1 MDLMTLAAKIVLDDS
16 SYKQGVKNAESMGEN
31 LTRRMSAMTVA
42 VGNLMADVVRKGIS
56 AIGGVISG
64 AVDGYADYQQLI
76 GGVETLFKGSADR
89 VAKYAEQSY
98 KTTGLSANAYMETVT
113 SFSASLLQGLGG
125 DTEAAA
131 DIANM
136 AVVDMADNANKMG
149 TDMSSIQ
156 AAYMGFAKQNF
167 TMLDNLKLGYGGTRS
182 EMVRLINDSGIL
194 ENEIEDLD
202 GITFDQLVN
211 AIHKIQEQMG
221 ITGTTAKEAAATIS
235 GSKASLQ
242 AAWTDF
248 LTSVGGETDKHRLE
262 AASERFKAT
271 FKTYVETNLAPQ
283 IATTMENAPTLIT
296 AVSNAITSLPSK
308 AISELVG
315 SGVNILTA
323 AVEGATEIGGWLIDG
338 LVSMF
343 NDIDADPSKIADL
356 GNAVGT
362 FIGSALSDI
371 ATNAPTIISGLFTA
385 GVSLA
390 GSLIEGLFAGL
401 FGNEDGVYD
410 VFGNIDKD
418 MAESI
423 KAAEKSSAKAEGI
436 LSYMD
441 GLVKKYGD
449 AAQGTKEWKDALSE
463 LNEVLPGASGYIETH
478 NSDLGTT
485 IQNLQQIREELRKT
499 AVENAKRQ
507 ALESKRTAWED
518 LVGQAA
524 SLQADIDYAKS
535 EREIATKN
543 LKAFFGDMWA
553 GVEGEELMYNPALF
567 RNEVSERLYK
577 TDEYKNRET
586 NPAAWAELKGRV
598 EAWTE
603 TFIGS
608 DSNIAAMQEQ
618 LGGLNDQIA
627 AAEAKYQ
634 LASDAFDAMT
644 SAQGTAE
651 TASTTLAGAME
662 AAAARINALSFSGGA
677 GGFFLGGLAS
687 TWNSFANG
695 PAGRFFMPRA
705 VGIDYVPYDGFAAE
719 LHRGEAIITASEN
732 AQRRNG
738 ASADEFAEAMESAL
752 ITAMNRVGVYM
763 SGEKVGDLTT
773 RRVKNNINEAS
784 HSRLRSLGG

>member
-31 LTRRMSAMTVA
+31 LTKRMSAMTVA
-42 VGNLMADVVRKGIS
+42 AGQLMADVVRKSVS
-56 AIGGVISG
+56 AIGSVIKG

-125 DTEAAA
+125 NTEAAA

-194 ENEIEDLD
+194 EDEITDLD

-221 ITGTTAKEAAATIS
+221 ITGTTAKEAAETIS

-248 LTSVGGETDKHRLE
+248 LTSVGGETDKKRLD

-271 FKTYVETNLAPQ
+271 FKTYVENNLAPQ
-283 IATTMENAPTLIT
+283 IATTMENAPTLIS
-296 AVSNAITSLPSK
+296 AVSEAITSLPSK
-308 AISELVG
+308 AVSDLVG
-315 SGVNILTA
+315 KGVNILTA
-323 AVEGATEIGGWLIDG
+323 TVEGAAEIGGWLIDG
-338 LVSMF
+338 LVGVF
-343 NDIDADPSKIADL
+343 KDINADPSKIADL
-356 GNAVGT
+356 GNAVGS

-390 GSLIEGLFAGL
+390 SSLIEGLFSGL
-401 FGNEDGVYD
+401 FGTDNIAEETYSK
-410 VFGNIDKD
+410 IDKELAD
-418 MAESI
+418 GLKE
-423 KAAEKSSAKAEGI
+423 AEKSSVKAEGI
-436 LSYMD
+436 IDYLGD
-441 GLVKKYGD
+441 LVGKYGE
-449 AAQGTKEWKDALSE
+449 AAKGTEEWAEALKKLE
-463 LNEVLPGASGYIETH
+463 EVMPGATEYIQQQNTP
-478 NSDLGTT
+478 LGTT
-485 IQNLQQIREELRKT
+485 VKNLQQIREELRQT
-499 AVENAKRQ
+499 AIENAKRK
-507 ALESKRTAWED
+507 ALEEKESAWLD
-518 LVGQAA
+518 LVAQAA
-524 SLQADIDYAKS
+524 SLQTEIDMAESQRTIAGEKLGAFFNNLYAGNPEWRGFDYAAYQ
-535 EREIATKN
+535 ENPNRLLGDWGLINMAKN
-543 LKAFFGDMWA
+543 AGDI
-553 GVEGEELMYNPALF
+553 N
-567 RNEVSERLYK
+567 
-577 TDEYKNRET
+577 DEQET
-586 NPAAWAELKGRV
+586 QLRAWAEAFTNTGTDV
-598 EAWTE
+598 ESMKTQL
-603 TFIGS
+603 S
-608 DSNIAAMQEQ
+608 D
-618 LGGLNDQIA
+618 LNGQIA
-627 AAEAKYQ
+627 IAQEKYQ
-634 LASDAFDAMT
+634 LASEAIDKAV
-644 SAQGTAE
+644 SADGKAE
-651 TASTTLAGAME
+651 TATNSLAGAME
-662 AAAARINALSFSGGA
+662 AAASRLNALSFGGGA
-677 GGFFLGGLAS
+677 GGFFTGGIAGAF
-687 TWNSFANG
+687 NSFASG
-695 PAGRFFMPRA
+695 PLGSLFMPRA
-705 VGIDYVPYDGFAAE
+705 VGIDYVPYSGFKTE
-719 LHRGEAIITASEN
+719 LHRGEAVITAEEN
-732 AQRRNG
+732 ARRRNG

-763 SGEKVGDLTT
+763 SGDKVGDLTT

-784 HSRLRSLGG
+784 HARMRSMGG

>member
-31 LTRRMSAMTVA
+31 LTKRMSAMTVA

-167 TMLDNLKLGYGGTRS
+167 TLLDNLKLGYGGTRG
-182 EMVRLINDSGIL
+182 EMVRLINDSKIL
-194 ENEIEDLD
+194 DHEIKDLD

-221 ITGTTAKEAAATIS
+221 ITGTTAKEAAETIS

-248 LTSVGGETDKHRLE
+248 LTSVGGETDKQRLD

-271 FKTYVETNLAPQ
+271 FKTYVENNLAPQ
-283 IATTMENAPTLIT
+283 IATTMENAPTLIK
-296 AVSNAITSLPSK
+296 AVSEAITSLPSK

-338 LVSMF
+338 LIGVF
-343 NDIDADPSKIADL
+343 KDIDADPSKIADL

-390 GSLIEGLFAGL
+390 GSLIEGIFSGL
-401 FGNEDGVYD
+401 FGTDSGVYD
-410 VFGNIDKD
+410 NIEKANRE
-418 MAESI
+418 MYESI
-423 KAAEKSSAKAEGI
+423 ADATESSTKAKGIIEYMQSLVDKYGEAATGTQAWADAQKALNDVMPGATDYLNDQNSS
-436 LSYMD
+436 LSTAL
-441 GLVKKYGD
+441 GNLKKY
-449 AAQGTKEWKDALSE
+449 A
-463 LNEVLPGASGYIETH
+463 
-478 NSDLGTT
+478 
-485 IQNLQQIREELRKT
+485 EELRKV
-499 AVENAKRQ
+499 AIEEAKRKALQAKQDAYTTAQGALLAAQAEIEIQRNIGSEARSSLINYIRKYGDSTFTGEGVSTQQLGYLANAALNTRFEHGAGDTGYAEDESQIRGWINSLTSSDEKISQLSGSLSGLEEQVRVAEAEYSTSAAAIEKLTSSASSAAQ
-507 ALESKRTAWED
+507 AL
-518 LVGQAA
+518 A
-524 SLQADIDYAKS
+524 SI
-535 EREIATKN
+535 
-543 LKAFFGDMWA
+543 
-553 GVEGEELMYNPALF
+553 
-567 RNEVSERLYK
+567 
-577 TDEYKNRET
+577 
-586 NPAAWAELKGRV
+586 
-598 EAWTE
+598 
-603 TFIGS
+603 
-608 DSNIAAMQEQ
+608 
-618 LGGLNDQIA
+618 
-627 AAEAKYQ
+627 
-634 LASDAFDAMT
+634 
-644 SAQGTAE
+644 QG
-651 TASTTLAGAME
+651 
-662 AAAARINALSFSGGA
+662 GGA
-677 GGFFLGGLAS
+677 GGFFLGGLAN

-695 PAGRFFMPRA
+695 PMGRFFMPRA

-732 AQRRNG
+732 ARRRNG

-752 ITAMNRVGVYM
+752 ITAMGRVGVYM